1 MWLLILW
8 SFLWACKS
16 ICKKRDFNTFNR
28 WWINERW
35 RIVAVQN
42 SPRFNY
48 NLAKQRV
55 LTLWTQRIENHLPY
69 FWCWLKC
76 VMCVY
81 PQNVA
86 HTRIWHG
93 WIDVTAKPDAL
104 ANKVGMHF
112 FLSLN
117 FRFILHFTLM
127 LLTEH
132 VINFKIGTLCIF
144 HVYLKRFFLSLLFPL
159 CMRNRF
165 WWHTFMDAK
174 KVITINTITKNR
186 KNYTWNF
193 SKCKK

>member
-1 MWLLILW
+1 MNKRALANCGSAKFTAVQLQ
-8 SFLWACKS
+8 SSKAKS
-16 ICKKRDFNTFNR
+16 IDTM
-28 WWINERW
+28 
-35 RIVAVQN
+35 N
-42 SPRFNY
+42 SAHWKPFAIF
-48 NLAKQRV
+48 LM
-55 LTLWTQRIENHLPY
+55 LIE
-69 FWCWLKC
+69 
-76 VMCVY
+76 MCVY

-93 WIDVTAKPDAL
+93 WIDVTAEPDAL

-117 FRFILHFTLM
+117 FRIILHFTMM

-186 KNYTWNF
+186 KKLHLKF
-193 SKCKK
+193 